1 VRRQRAGYAQVVRA
15 RLVLMSAEGWGTK
28 EIAEALS
35 IGERTVRKWK
45 ARFEEMPC
53 LAGLNDAPRSG
64 RPSTIPVEVRCQL
77 VQLACERPDGEKSP
91 APFRDVWSYK
101 ALAEAIEASS
111 GYCMSVSEVGRI
123 LRFKGL
129 RPHRVRQWLKSP
141 DPDFVAKAKRVCRM
155 YLRPPKDT
163 VVLCVDEKPMQV
175 LERRHRTRSDRRDA
189 SVRYEYEYKR
199 HGTQALLAAFDVKTG
214 QVLGRVVPHRDAAA
228 LVSFMNELARRYRN
242 KKVCIVWDNLNIHYD
257 GKDARWAS
265 FNARHGGRFQFLYT
279 PIHASWMNQVE
290 IWFSIL
296 HRRIIKYGD
305 FASPA
310 DQARRVNGFIEH
322 WNLVE
327 RHPFRWTWRTD
338 RLQNDQRLAA

>member
-1 VRRQRAGYAQVVRA
+1 MRRQRAGYTQVVRA
-15 RLVLMSAEGWGTK
+15 RLVLMSAAGRGTR
-28 EIAEALS
+28 EISRALG

-45 ARFEEMPC
+45 ARFEEMPR
-53 LAGLNDAPRSG
+53 LEGLKDAARSG
-64 RPSTIPVEVRCQL
+64 RPSTIPVAVRCQL

-101 ALAEAIEASS
+101 ALAEAIEATS
-111 GYCMSVSEVGRI
+111 GHRMSVSEVGRI

-129 RPHRVRQWLKSP
+129 RPHRVKQWLKSS
-141 DPDFVAKAKRVCRM
+141 DPDFVAKAKRVCQM
-155 YLRPPKDT
+155 YLHPPKDT

-175 LERRHRTRSDRRDA
+175 LERGHRMRRDRRDA

-199 HGTQALLAAFDVKTG
+199 HETQALLAAFDVKTG
-214 QVLGRVVPHRDAAA
+214 RVLGRVVPHRDASA
-228 LVSFMNELARRYRN
+228 LVSFMNALARHYRN

-265 FNARHGGRFQFLYT
+265 FNARHGGRFRFVYT

-296 HRRIIKYGD
+296 VRKLLKRGNFTSLEDLKAKVLA
-305 FASPA
+305 F
-310 DQARRVNGFIEH
+310 
-322 WNLVE
+322 VE
-327 RHPFRWTWRTD
+327 YFNRTMAKPFKWTYQGKVLTV
-338 RLQNDQRLAA
+338 